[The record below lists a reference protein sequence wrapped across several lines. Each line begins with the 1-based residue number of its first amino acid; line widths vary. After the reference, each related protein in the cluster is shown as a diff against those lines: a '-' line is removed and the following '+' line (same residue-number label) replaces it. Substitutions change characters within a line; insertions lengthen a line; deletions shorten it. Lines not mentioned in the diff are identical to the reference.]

1 MALSRSQVEQ
11 ARHEIELALKQVSAS
26 LKAKGCDISLALGR
40 ITFNAEGMRG
50 KMTGT
55 MRNAVAPGVATVTP
69 EAAALTNAAWML
81 RPAGAANAVDL
92 TKSYRGTNGIGTF
105 KFVGYKRQA
114 KKYPFI
120 VQTAFGKRYK
130 ITTFSA
136 KQYVAAGVVA

>member
-26 LKAKGCDISLALGR
+26 LKAKGCDMNFSLGR
-40 ITFNAEGMRG
+40 ILFNSEGLRG
-50 KMTGT
+50 KLTGT
-55 MRNAVAPGVATVTP
+55 MKNAVAPGVAAVTP
-69 EAAALTNAAWML
+69 EAAALKNASWML
-81 RPAGAANAVDL
+81 GQNVDL
-92 TKSYRGTNGIGTF
+92 TKSYQGSLGIGKF

-120 VQTAFGKRYK
+120 VQTTYGKRFK

-136 KQYVAAGVVA
+136 KQYVANGVVA